1 MATLAQLQTTLAAY
15 ESARDDILAG
25 RTTSVQVEGQ
35 SYTFLSLPEIEKQIT
50 AYSNRVAIA
59 QATGNRVGGLGI
71 VGRLGGMGY

>member
-35 SYTFLSLPEIEKQIT
+35 SYTFLALPEIEKQIQS
-50 AYSNRVAIA
+50 YERRVAIA

>member
-50 AYSNRVAIA
+50 AYSNRVA
-59 QATGNRVGGLGI
+59 
-71 VGRLGGMGY
+71 

>member
-25 RTTSVQVEGQ
+25 RTTAVQVEGQ
-35 SYTFLSLPEIEKQIT
+35 SYTFLSMADIEKQIQT
-50 AYSNRVAIA
+50 YTNRVAIA
-59 QATGNRVGGLGI
+59 APSGNRVGGLGI